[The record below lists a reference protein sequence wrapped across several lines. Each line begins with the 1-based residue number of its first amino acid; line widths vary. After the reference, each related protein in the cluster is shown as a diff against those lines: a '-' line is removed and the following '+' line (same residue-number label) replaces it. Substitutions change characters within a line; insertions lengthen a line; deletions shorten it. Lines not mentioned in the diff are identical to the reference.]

1 MAGNDGEGRSRGDAT
16 AKPEDP
22 RTAKGLDAFLSL
34 RPDGARTR
42 LLVGFA
48 SFVAWVNL
56 LICFEG
62 LLRDT
67 VAYGGGVV
75 RDPFFVAAMLVAGVA
90 LVVSALGG
98 FRMAAAG
105 RVPVRRRLVR
115 SLALASA
122 LGGASGAGGVLLATF
137 AVSNATV
144 VWATATVLGCVAG
157 LFIAAYTLAW
167 GSVIATFDM
176 REILVAL
183 CIALCLQWV
192 PFVGV
197 VLVGA
202 AGKAVLAVGL
212 PLLSWWC
219 LSSFSDDLI
228 RASATLA
235 ERRGRCSAGG
245 GRVAGRDFV
254 TGRMAAALFCF
265 AFVVQFVWTCN
276 IVMGGE
282 PLPEGLFWLVYIC
295 VLAVSTLAMAIILG
309 LMERWRSYRMELFY
323 RMAFAFGVLGSV
335 ALPLAYNHLF
345 FSYAVIYVAYA
356 LISAT
361 MWMLAWSAVFMRKVP
376 PRRVIGCVFGL
387 QYLAL
392 PCGFAAAK
400 LMQWWASPQASSEL
414 LPYAGFAAVAMLVIA
429 YVLVLPERT
438 LLLLS
443 PRLLKLSHESL
454 DERCRD
460 VARTFGLTE
469 REGEIFALLAR
480 GRDVGYIEQEL
491 FISRNTV
498 NTHRKNLYRKL
509 GIHTQQELLSL
520 IEDELS

>member
-1 MAGNDGEGRSRGDAT
+1 MAGNDGDDRPFTGTETGRRADSSAGA
-16 AKPEDP
+16 
-22 RTAKGLDAFLSL
+22 GAFLSVHFDAV
-34 RPDGARTR
+34 RIR

-75 RDPFFVAAMLVAGVA
+75 RDPLFVAAMLVAGVV
-90 LVVSALGG
+90 LIVVATC
-98 FRMAAAG
+98 AP
-105 RVPVRRRLVR
+105 RVLAEKGLSPRGITRG
-115 SLALASA
+115 LALLGV
-122 LGGASGAGGVLLATF
+122 LGGASSVVGVALSALAI
-137 AVSNATV
+137 SNTAA
-144 VWATATVLGCVAG
+144 VWAAATALGCMTG
-157 LFIAAYTLAW
+157 LFVAAYTLAW
-167 GSVIATFDM
+167 GSVVAAFDM
-176 REILVAL
+176 REILVVICA
-183 CIALCLQWV
+183 ALCLQWV

-197 VLVGA
+197 VLMGSL
-202 AGKAVLAVGL
+202 GKAALAAGL

-219 LSSFSDDLI
+219 LRGFVDELAQARSALGAR
-228 RASATLA
+228 RARSEGA
-235 ERRGRCSAGG
+235 
-245 GRVAGRDFV
+245 AGRIARGDFV
-254 TGRMAAALFCF
+254 TGRVAAALFCF

-276 IVMGGE
+276 IVMGEE
-282 PLPEGLFWLVYIC
+282 PLSEGLFWLVYVC
-295 VLAVSTLAMAIILG
+295 VLVVSTLTMVVILG

-323 RMAFAFGVLGSV
+323 RTAFAFGVLGSV

-356 LISAT
+356 LIVAT
-361 MWMLAWSAVFMRKVP
+361 MWMLAWSVAFMRKVP
-376 PRRVIGCVFGL
+376 SPRVIGCVFGL

-400 LMQWWASPQASSEL
+400 LMQWWAGAQASSGL
-414 LPYAGFAAVAMLVIA
+414 LPYVGFAAVAVLVVA

-454 DERCRD
+454 DERCGD
-460 VARTFGLTE
+460 MARAFGLTE
-469 REGEIFALLAR
+469 REGEVFALLAR
-480 GRDVGYIEQEL
+480 GRDVGYIEQAL

-520 IEDELS
+520 IEDGLA

>member
-1 MAGNDGEGRSRGDAT
+1 ME
-16 AKPEDP
+16 
-22 RTAKGLDAFLSL
+22 
-34 RPDGARTR
+34 
-42 LLVGFA
+42 
-48 SFVAWVNL
+48 
-56 LICFEG
+56 LIY
-62 LLRDT
+62 RI
-67 VAYGGGVV
+67 A
-75 RDPFFVAAMLVAGVA
+75 VA
-90 LVVSALGG
+90 L
-98 FRMAAAG
+98 
-105 RVPVRRRLVR
+105 
-115 SLALASA
+115 
-122 LGGASGAGGVLLATF
+122 
-137 AVSNATV
+137 
-144 VWATATVLGCVAG
+144 
-157 LFIAAYTLAW
+157 
-167 GSVIATFDM
+167 
-176 REILVAL
+176 
-183 CIALCLQWV
+183 
-192 PFVGV
+192 
-197 VLVGA
+197 
-202 AGKAVLAVGL
+202 
-212 PLLSWWC
+212 
-219 LSSFSDDLI
+219 
-228 RASATLA
+228 
-235 ERRGRCSAGG
+235 
-245 GRVAGRDFV
+245 
-254 TGRMAAALFCF
+254 
-265 AFVVQFVWTCN
+265 
-276 IVMGGE
+276 
-282 PLPEGLFWLVYIC
+282 
-295 VLAVSTLAMAIILG
+295 
-309 LMERWRSYRMELFY
+309 
-323 RMAFAFGVLGSV
+323 GVLGSV

-414 LPYAGFAAVAMLVIA
+414 LPYVGFAAVAMLVIA